1 MGTQNKAVKDIIARI
16 GQIRSEAGLSSRELS
31 LRIGKNE
38 SYVHSMEGKYG
49 FEPSLSA
56 LLDMIEVCGKT
67 PEEFFY
73 HDPAQAGYG
82 AVAAFQKA
90 DARTESGDSD
100 VGGKVSGVIRGD
112 FYERRGKAREC
123 FRARLA

>member
-1 MGTQNKAVKDIIARI
+1 MGTQNKAVKEIITRI
-16 GQIRSEAGLSSRELS
+16 GQMRTEAGLSSRELS

-56 LLDMIEVCGKT
+56 LLDIIEVCGKT

-73 HDPAQAGYG
+73 HDPAQNKQDMQLLQY
-82 AVAAFQKA
+82 FKRLTPEQKA
-90 DARTESGDSD
+90 
-100 VGGKVSGVIRGD
+100 VILSI
-112 FYERRGKAREC
+112 YK
-123 FRARLA
+123 

>member
-73 HDPAQAGYG
+73 HDPSQYRQDMELLQH
-82 AVAAFQKA
+82 FKKLTPEQKA
-90 DARTESGDSD
+90 AILTLVE
-100 VGGKVSGVIRGD
+100 K
-112 FYERRGKAREC
+112 F
-123 FRARLA
+123 LA

>member
-73 HDPAQAGYG
+73 HDHAQYRQDMELLQH
-82 AVAAFQKA
+82 FKKLTPEQKA
-90 DARTESGDSD
+90 AILTLVE
-100 VGGKVSGVIRGD
+100 K
-112 FYERRGKAREC
+112 F
-123 FRARLA
+123 LA

>member
-73 HDPAQAGYG
+73 HDPAQYRQDMELLQR
-82 AVAAFQKA
+82 FKKLTPEQKA
-90 DARTESGDSD
+90 AILTLVE
-100 VGGKVSGVIRGD
+100 K
-112 FYERRGKAREC
+112 F
-123 FRARLA
+123 LA

>member
-73 HDPAQAGYG
+73 HDPAQYRQDMELLLH
-82 AVAAFQKA
+82 FKKLTPEQKA
-90 DARTESGDSD
+90 AILTLVE
-100 VGGKVSGVIRGD
+100 K
-112 FYERRGKAREC
+112 F
-123 FRARLA
+123 LA

>member
-73 HDPAQAGYG
+73 HDPAQYRRDMELLQH
-82 AVAAFQKA
+82 FKKLTPEQKA
-90 DARTESGDSD
+90 AILTLVE
-100 VGGKVSGVIRGD
+100 K
-112 FYERRGKAREC
+112 F
-123 FRARLA
+123 LA

>member
-1 MGTQNKAVKDIIARI
+1 MGTQNKAVNDIIARI

-73 HDPAQAGYG
+73 HDPAQYRQDMELLQHIKKLTPE
-82 AVAAFQKA
+82 QKA
-90 DARTESGDSD
+90 AILTLVE
-100 VGGKVSGVIRGD
+100 K
-112 FYERRGKAREC
+112 F
-123 FRARLA
+123 LA

>member
-73 HDPAQAGYG
+73 HDSAQYRQDMELLQH
-82 AVAAFQKA
+82 FKKLTPEQKA
-90 DARTESGDSD
+90 AILTLVE
-100 VGGKVSGVIRGD
+100 K
-112 FYERRGKAREC
+112 F
-123 FRARLA
+123 LA